1 MPASKYDFT
10 IEQGSSFKLSLIYK
24 DSSDLPIDITGWCA
38 RLIWTTDEG
47 IVQVYST
54 TNMDYALYKFTL
66 TGAEGK
72 LLLQLPASK
81 TNLFSFATAKYDLE
95 LESPT
100 EMYTSGGNEIIR
112 LIYGTVKIIHR
123 YSEDST
129 LLECQT

>member
-1 MPASKYDFT
+1 MPASKYDFS
-10 IEQGSSFKLSLIYK
+10 IEQGSSFKLSLIYM
-24 DSSDLPIDITGWCA
+24 DSSDVAINITGWCG

-54 TNMDYALYKFTL
+54 TNVDYTLYKFTL

-81 TNLFSFATAKYDLE
+81 TNLFSFTTAKYDLE

-100 EMYTSGGNEIIR
+100 EMYTSGGKEIIR

-123 YSEDST
+123 YSENDT
-129 LLECQT
+129 LLGCQI

>member
-24 DSSDLPIDITGWCA
+24 DSSDLPIDITDWCA

>member
-1 MPASKYDFT
+1 
-10 IEQGSSFKLSLIYK
+10 
-24 DSSDLPIDITGWCA
+24 
-38 RLIWTTDEG
+38 
-47 IVQVYST
+47 
-54 TNMDYALYKFTL
+54 MDYALYKFTL
-66 TGAEGK
+66 VGAEGK

-81 TNLFSFATAKYDLE
+81 TNLFSFVTAKYDLE